1 MSSRLSSELLSS
13 IIGDIYDCAIN
24 PSGWSAALSRITLAI
39 DAAYTTISL
48 ANAVGLQGRM
58 AAQSP
63 WDSEQLRI
71 LNEEYG
77 IAGVPGLQR
86 VMLNDV
92 DETWSTL
99 SNMPEAEFQATP
111 FYQNWARPQGLRDAC
126 LVKFVHTQ
134 DRIGVMGCIT
144 RASRDIIGPEDQRF
158 IGLLSPHLRRAAL
171 IGDLLDQARVE
182 ASFYQSALDQL
193 ASPVVLTTADG
204 TILYA
209 NKAAED
215 MFAEDGL
222 LAKPGGKLKAKV
234 HASQIALT
242 SALQGASLSDQV
254 LGGSGIGIPLSR
266 PGQTAAVAYVLPLSP
281 GTARAAFKPA
291 TVAVFVS
298 TSISASPPPDGVLIA
313 LYDLTPAEARV
324 VLAIVEVHTRDETL
338 EKLNISD
345 NTLKTHLNRIYK
357 KTGTNGVAELIRLT
371 STLSMP
377 GRA

>member
-1 MSSRLSSELLSS
+1 MSSRLSAELLSS

-48 ANAVGLQGRM
+48 ADAVGLQGRM

-63 WDSEQLRI
+63 WDTEQLRI

-144 RASRDIIGPEDQRF
+144 RASRDIIGPAEQKF

-193 ASPVVLTTADG
+193 ASPVMLTTADG
-204 TILYA
+204 SILYA

-215 MFAEDGL
+215 MFANDGS
-222 LAKPGGKLKAKV
+222 LAKTGGKLKAKV
-234 HASQIALT
+234 HASRIALT
-242 SALQGASLSDQV
+242 SALRDASLSDQV

-266 PGQTAAVAYVLPLSP
+266 PGQPAAVAYVLPLSP

-324 VLAIVEVHTRDETL
+324 VLAVVEGQTRDATL
-338 EKLNISD
+338 EKLNVSE
-345 NTLKTHLNRIYK
+345 NTLKTHLNKIYK
-357 KTGTNGVAELIRLT
+357 KTGTGNVAELIRLT